1 MHERPKG
8 TRLVYISERSQ
19 AGWSDKERLA
29 IE

>member
-19 AGWSDKERLA
+19 AGEVIRKGWR
-29 IE
+29 